1 MKRRAFIRTAAAAG
15 TIAVAAAAGV
25 LQPKRVLA
33 ARPDAAFL
41 AKQADEALVAAFG
54 TADAIDS
61 GDIKVDA
68 PLQAENGA
76 VVPVKITTTLPN
88 PELVGVIVRGNP
100 VPLLTVLEA
109 TPRSGKFF
117 SLRVKMAG
125 TDKVVAY
132 VKSDGKLY
140 TASQEVRVAVG
151 GCGG

>member
-1 MKRRAFIRTAAAAG
+1 MKRRTFLQTAAAGG
-15 TIAVAAAAGV
+15 TLAVAGV
-25 LQPKRVLA
+25 LTSEPALA

-41 AKQADEALVAAFG
+41 ADKADEALMEAFG
-54 TADAIDS
+54 TTEAIDS
-61 GDIKVDA
+61 KDITVDA

-76 VVPVKITTTLPN
+76 VVPVKISTTLPS
-88 PELVGVIVRGNP
+88 PELVGVVVRGNP

-117 SLRVKMAG
+117 SVRVKMAG

-132 VKSDGKLY
+132 VKSGGKLY
-140 TASQEVRVAVG
+140 TASQEVRVTVG